1 MSVSDRE
8 TNGTASRALWMSTLA
23 FAACIAV
30 WTIFSIIG
38 VRIKQDLGLSDTQF
52 GLLAGTPI
60 LTGSL
65 SRVALGVLADRFG
78 GRLVKLVIM
87 LTAGVSAIGL
97 SYATTYAHMLLAA
110 LGLGLAGGAFAAG
123 VAYVSKF
130 YPPQRQGAVLGIYGA
145 GNVGAAVTNFG
156 APFVMTAMG
165 WPTVARIWAVALI
178 LAGLA
183 FFFISKDEPQLAQRR
198 AAKTPPP
205 SLLAQFAPLK
215 RLQVWR
221 FSLYYFFHYGAFVAL
236 ALWLPRYL
244 VGVYQVDIKVA
255 GVLAAAFSLSAA
267 GFRIFGGWLSDR
279 IGARSVMY
287 AAFGA
292 AVVGAFVLSYPATSY
307 VVDGIDGPI
316 AFRIA
321 TPLPVFM
328 TVLVILGFF
337 MSLGMA
343 AVFKHIPVYYPQEIG
358 AVGGLVGMIGGL
370 GGFVLPLAFGMMNDL
385 THIWTS
391 CFMLLFALVATALA
405 WMHLAI
411 RRMER
416 AKTPELGQLP
426 ALPEMANLERPE
438 RGRR

>member
-38 VRIKQDLGLSDTQF
+38 VRIKQDLGLTDTQF

-156 APFVMTAMG
+156 APFVMTVSAAARDGSLAAM
-165 WPTVARIWAVALI
+165 ARLLERAEQAKGRFVTIAARAARFYVPAVHGLAAATFLLWWAGLGAIWQVALVN
-178 LAGLA
+178 AVCV
-183 FFFISKDEPQLAQRR
+183 
-198 AAKTPPP
+198 
-205 SLLAQFAPLK
+205 LLITCPC
-215 RLQVWR
+215 
-221 FSLYYFFHYGAFVAL
+221 AL
-236 ALWLPRYL
+236 ALAVPA
-244 VGVYQVDIKVA
+244 VQVVA
-255 GVLAAAFSLSAA
+255 SGLLFRSGVLIHSGDAIERLATVMQSMDDLQKAQLCAFAEGLA
-267 GFRIFGGWLSDR
+267 
-279 IGARSVMY
+279 
-287 AAFGA
+287 
-292 AVVGAFVLSYPATSY
+292 
-307 VVDGIDGPI
+307 
-316 AFRIA
+316 
-321 TPLPVFM
+321 
-328 TVLVILGFF
+328 
-337 MSLGMA
+337 MA
-343 AVFKHIPVYYPQEIG
+343 LEHSK
-358 AVGGLVGMIGGL
+358 
-370 GGFVLPLAFGMMNDL
+370 
-385 THIWTS
+385 
-391 CFMLLFALVATALA
+391 
-405 WMHLAI
+405 
-411 RRMER
+411 R
-416 AKTPELGQLP
+416 AS
-426 ALPEMANLERPE
+426 
-438 RGRR
+438 